1 MIKRPFGGGGGWVV
15 AFYLGSGL
23 ELTRFMKKK
32 FICLNLLI
40 RASRNFKSV
49 STFYHLR
56 RMERVCIHL
65 LLYKHFSDFYD
76 CTCTPGYTDSG
87 RLCTGLFSV
96 NSHFPIYFRHSISLD
111 SCLLKFSFRF
121 FFTRHRWMQEREP
134 RLSRKCKLCQHSWL
148 L

>member
-1 MIKRPFGGGGGWVV
+1 MV

-56 RMERVCIHL
+56 RM
-65 LLYKHFSDFYD
+65 DFYD

-121 FFTRHRWMQEREP
+121 FFTRHR
-134 RLSRKCKLCQHSWL
+134 
-148 L
+148 